1 MGKVG
6 SEEIREALVHFIGRH
21 LSICFIAKVTDNSK
35 AEEEGIIEVEF
46 NELKYEVKLQAL
58 SEATDKGE
66 LKIPAEGSE
75 VFCVSEG
82 NSDST
87 FVVVATTELE
97 KYQQRFGGI
106 TIEVNDKKIVFNGG
120 NLGGLVII
128 QKLIDNLNMLK
139 EHVETMQAA
148 IGPAFKSVGV
158 SLSANGPTGAQS
170 FDSAMAGMTIEF
182 QDMEDK
188 KVLH

>member
-1 MGKVG
+1 
-6 SEEIREALVHFIGRH
+6 
-21 LSICFIAKVTDNSK
+21 
-35 AEEEGIIEVEF
+35 
-46 NELKYEVKLQAL
+46 
-58 SEATDKGE
+58 
-66 LKIPAEGSE
+66 
-75 VFCVSEG
+75 
-82 NSDST
+82 
-87 FVVVATTELE
+87 
-97 KYQQRFGGI
+97 
-106 TIEVNDKKIVFNGG
+106 
-120 NLGGLVII
+120 
-128 QKLIDNLNMLK
+128 MLK